1 MNYPLPFL
9 LKISSFSLQSIIL
22 FCGYYWGIEVCFT
35 LSYLLTII
43 YSVAFFVVPL
53 WFPTTPDRNT
63 FVVPRQT
70 HHSILSLS
78 LVAGIALLIFTGLG
92 LHFFEQTYQVQ
103 TITVFFAIILMTN
116 AFEKPNESYLRWKK
130 DGLLIVG
137 TTFSNTLPHESI
149 LTIEVDGDSITLQ
162 TKDGITHHIENIDWD
177 TEKMESARAFLEK
190 KMG

>member
-53 WFPTTPDRNT
+53 WFPTIPDRNT

-116 AFEKPNESYLRWKK
+116 AFEKPNESYLRWEK

-137 TTFSNTLPHESI
+137 TTFSNTLPQDSI
-149 LTIEVDGDSITLQ
+149 LHFEVDGDSITLQ
-162 TKDGITHHIENIDWD
+162 TKDGITHHIENIEWD
-177 TEKMESARAFLEK
+177 CEKMELAKAFLSREK
-190 KMG
+190 S

>member
-53 WFPTTPDRNT
+53 WFPTIPDRNT

-116 AFEKPNESYLRWKK
+116 AFEKPNESYLRWEK

>member
-1 MNYPLPFL
+1 
-9 LKISSFSLQSIIL
+9 
-22 FCGYYWGIEVCFT
+22 
-35 LSYLLTII
+35 
-43 YSVAFFVVPL
+43 VAFFVVPL

>member
-53 WFPTTPDRNT
+53 WFPTTPDCNT

-116 AFEKPNESYLRWKK
+116 AFEKPNESYLRWEK

>member
-9 LKISSFSLQSIIL
+9 LKIYAFILQSIIL
-22 FCGYYWGIEVCFT
+22 FCGYYWKIEACFT
-35 LSYLLTII
+35 LSYVLSIF

-53 WFPTTPDRNT
+53 WFPSSPDANT
-63 FVVPRQT
+63 FIIPRQI

-116 AFEKPNESYLRWKK
+116 AFEKPNESYLRWEK
-130 DGLLIVG
+130 DDLLIVG
-137 TTFSNTLPHESI
+137 AKFSNTLPHESI
-149 LTIEVDGDSITLQ
+149 LNFEVDGDSITLQ

-177 TEKMESARAFLEK
+177 KEKMELAKAFLCREK
-190 KMG
+190 I

>member
-1 MNYPLPFL
+1 MNYPLPFV
-9 LKISSFSLQSIIL
+9 LKICAFLLQSITL
-22 FCGYYWGIEVCFT
+22 FCGFYWNLKVCFT
-35 LSYLLTII
+35 LSYVLTITYTI
-43 YSVAFFVVPL
+43 VFFVVPV
-53 WFPTTPDRNT
+53 WFPTSPDANT
-63 FVVPRQT
+63 FIIPRQT

-78 LVAGIALLIFTGLG
+78 LVAGIALLLFTGLG
-92 LHFFEQTYQVQ
+92 LHFFEQSYHLETVS
-103 TITVFFAIILMTN
+103 VFFAFVLITN
-116 AFEKPNESYLRWKK
+116 AFEKPNSTYLRWEK

>member
-1 MNYPLPFL
+1 
-9 LKISSFSLQSIIL
+9 
-22 FCGYYWGIEVCFT
+22 
-35 LSYLLTII
+35 
-43 YSVAFFVVPL
+43 
-53 WFPTTPDRNT
+53 
-63 FVVPRQT
+63 
-70 HHSILSLS
+70 
-78 LVAGIALLIFTGLG
+78 
-92 LHFFEQTYQVQ
+92 VQ